1 MSVASVAPC
10 EGPNVL
16 PVACW
21 QAAFRRQLAG
31 SWFRLNETVAQPFLK
46 AYQRIVVSNR

>member
-1 MSVASVAPC
+1 MSVASVAPN

-16 PVACW
+16 PAACW

-31 SWFRLNETVAQPFLK
+31 SQFRPNETFAQPGLK